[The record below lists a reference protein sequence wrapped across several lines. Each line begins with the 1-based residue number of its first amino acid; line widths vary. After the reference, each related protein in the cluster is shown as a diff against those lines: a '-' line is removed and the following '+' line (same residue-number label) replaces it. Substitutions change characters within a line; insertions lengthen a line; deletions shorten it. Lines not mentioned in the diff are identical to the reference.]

1 MPDPDPL
8 GRLFEI
14 ADYLLGAVA
23 DAADEHSHPLPDRRQ
38 VGEGTLAWD
47 CPMVSVN
54 LVSIFRG
61 QPGGELQAPLRAS
74 DTWTAELGVWIIRC
88 ATMPNDQGDLPSA
101 EAVTASAGPLLRD
114 AVLLSAGIMPALFE
128 LSRTCTAVAVR
139 RVFPQGPEG
148 GLAGHLLGLEV
159 TL

>member
-14 ADYLLGAVA
+14 AEHLLGMVG
-23 DAADEHSHPLPDRRQ
+23 DAADDLDHPLPARRQ
-38 VGEGTLAWD
+38 VGEGALAWD
-47 CPMVSVN
+47 CDMVSVN

-61 QPGGELQAPLRAS
+61 QPGGELLGPLRAS
-74 DTWTAELGVWIIRC
+74 DTWTAEIGVWIIRC

-101 EAVTASAGPLLRD
+101 EQVTASAGPLLRD
-114 AVLLSAGIMPALFE
+114 AVLLSAGIMPGLME
-128 LSRTCTAVAVR
+128 LSKACTAIAVR